1 MNLIKKIAAVLLAVM
16 MVMSFAACHPKNEVA
31 VTVDGVEFT
40 SAYYMC
46 ALIFADS
53 EARSKVDE
61 KLAEEKKDDEET
73 TTSTEAVDYYK
84 QKIDKKK
91 FVDWVE
97 DRAIE
102 TLKQIAAYK
111 IKCKD
116 ADVKLEDDVKTSA
129 EQYASY
135 YWSSYGYAALLEPNG
150 VSQATYTDYMVDSY
164 YSSAYFEHVYGE
176 GGEKEIAADEV
187 NKSLLE
193 NFLVANMLDVDTSS
207 MEETDKTSTK
217 AKLDGYVTALTDG
230 TKTFEDIYHDYYGT
244 DPKEAHPETEEET
257 EEGEAP
263 LDSHAS
269 ILGTEDTAY
278 ASDHFE
284 TAKAMATGE
293 IKLIE
298 KEDKNGYVLLVKQDI
313 SADPYYA
320 KNLDL
325 SVRNLIKGD
334 EFEEDINA
342 YAKDLKTD
350 INDYAVKQ
358 FKVKKI
364 EYPETTY

>member
-1 MNLIKKIAAVLLAVM
+1 MSLIKKIAAIMLAVM
-16 MVMSFAACHPKNEVA
+16 MVMSVAACHPKDEVA

-73 TTSTEAVDYYK
+73 STSTEKVDYYK

-102 TLKQIAAYK
+102 SLKQIAAYK
-111 IKCKD
+111 IKCKEEKVELD
-116 ADVKLEDDVKTSA
+116 EETSSYA

-150 VSQATYTDYMVDSY
+150 VSEATYTKYMVDSY
-164 YSSAYFEHVYGE
+164 YSSAYFEHLYGE

-187 NKSLLE
+187 NKALLE
-193 NFLVANMLDVDTSS
+193 NFVIANVLDVDTST
-207 MEETDKTSTK
+207 MEDDEKTATK
-217 AKLDGYVTALTDG
+217 GKLDGYVTALTNG
-230 TKTFEDIYHDYYGT
+230 SKTFEDVYHEHNGT

-263 LDSHAS
+263 IDSHAT

-278 ASDHFE
+278 ASDNFE

-293 IKLIE
+293 IKLVE
-298 KEDKNGYVLLVKQDI
+298 KEGGAGYTLLIKQDI
-313 SADPYYA
+313 SADPYYE
-320 KNLDL
+320 KSLDL
-325 SVRNLIKGD
+325 SVRNLLKGD
-334 EFEEDINA
+334 EFEKDMED
-342 YAKDLKTD
+342 YAKDLKTE

-364 EYPETTY
+364 EYPETSY

>member
-1 MNLIKKIAAVLLAVM
+1 MSFVKKIAALLLAVM
-16 MVMSFAACHPKNEVA
+16 MVMSVAACHPKNEVA

-46 ALIFADS
+46 ALIFADT

-61 KLAEEKKDDEET
+61 QIAEETADDET
-73 TTSTEAVDYYK
+73 ASTEAVDYYK
-84 QKIDKKK
+84 QKIDKKN
-91 FVDWVE
+91 FVDWVK

-102 TLKQIAAYK
+102 SLKQIAAYK

-116 ADVKLEDDVKTSA
+116 EKVELEDDIASTA
-129 EQYASY
+129 EQYADY
-135 YWSSYGYAALLEPNG
+135 YWSSYGYSTLLEPNG
-150 VSQATYTDYMVDSY
+150 VSQSTYKKYMVDSY
-164 YSSAYFEHVYGE
+164 YSSAYFEHLYGE
-176 GGEKEIAADEV
+176 GGKKEIAADEV

-193 NFLVANMLDVDTSS
+193 NFIVANMLDVDTSS
-207 MEETDKTSTK
+207 MEDAEKTSTK
-217 AKLDGYVTALTDG
+217 EKLDGYVTALTNG
-230 TKTFEDIYHDYYGT
+230 SKTFEEIYHDYYGT
-244 DPKEAHPETEEET
+244 DPAEAHPETETDEEA
-257 EEGEAP
+257 EEGTTP

-269 ILGTEDTAY
+269 ILGTEDTSY
-278 ASDHFE
+278 ASEHFE

-298 KEDKNGYVLLVKQDI
+298 KEDSTGYVLLIKQDI

-325 SVRNLIKGD
+325 SVRDLLKGD
-334 EFEEDINA
+334 EFEKDMNA
-342 YAKDLKTD
+342 FAKDLKTD
-350 INDYAVKQ
+350 INDYAIKQ

-364 EYPETTY
+364 VYPETSY

>member
-1 MNLIKKIAAVLLAVM
+1 MNFIKKIAAVILAVM
-16 MVMSFAACHPKNEVA
+16 MVMSVAACHPKDEIA

-61 KLAEEKKDDEET
+61 QLAEKSDDEKA
-73 TTSTEAVDYYK
+73 TTSATDVNYYK
-84 QKIDKKK
+84 QKIDKKN

-102 TLKQIAAYK
+102 NLKQIAAYK
-111 IKCKD
+111 IKCEENKVEIEE
-116 ADVKLEDDVKTSA
+116 DVMNYA

-135 YWSSYGYAALLEPNG
+135 YWSSYGYSSLLEPNG
-150 VSQATYTDYMVDSY
+150 ISEATYKKYMVDTY
-164 YSSAYFEHVYGE
+164 YSSAYFEHIYGE
-176 GGEKEIAADEV
+176 GGEKEISADEV
-187 NKSLLE
+187 NSTLLE
-193 NFLVANMLDVDTSS
+193 NYLIANMIDVSTGS
-207 MEETDKTSTK
+207 MEDDEKTSTK
-217 AKLDGYVTALTDG
+217 EKLDGYVTALTAG
-230 TKTFEDIYHDYYGT
+230 TKSFEEIYHEYYGT
-244 DPKEAHPETEEET
+244 DPEEAHPDTDEET

-269 ILGTEDTAY
+269 ILGSEDTSSY
-278 ASDHFE
+278 ASDYFE
-284 TAKAMATGE
+284 IAKAMTVGE
-293 IKLIE
+293 VKLVE
-298 KEDKNGYVLLVKQDI
+298 KEDKSGYVLLVKQDI

-320 KNLDL
+320 NNLDL
-325 SVRNLIKGD
+325 AVRNLLKGE
-334 EFEEDINA
+334 EFEEEMKS

-350 INDYAVKQ
+350 INSYAVKQ

-364 EYPETTY
+364 KYPESTT